1 MREKEVKKN
10 LQKAILS
17 RLSSVPGVSSVTLVG
32 SFNDRDDMTG
42 ISDIDT
48 IVICDRLNLE
58 IYNKCLEKAQS
69 IPLEEC
75 GLKRFRLKSNTSFG
89 PLKFDEP
96 KLVVLHLM
104 IYDTEGHRRH
114 VIASPFTCLD
124 WERSKCL
131 VGKSLKDIFP
141 VGRLQ
146 PRDFLE
152 ARRGLGNYLEDLRIG
167 MISIRDYEFGKNRV
181 SEVRRTHP
189 LDARH
194 RGEFAFHIVRNL
206 VCNSMKLKYN
216 ENRFYQTQELEI
228 GMDELFEG
236 VSSKH
241 IDNFRHLNRL
251 KEQRSKVFPEWT
263 LGWAEEFIADFQQ
276 AFLSRW
282 RASRTIYFMRHA
294 PTSLNDGTFLGQ
306 GRDPGILNDETIS
319 LNDIGIETIY
329 SSPARRCIETAK
341 VLIPEL
347 NPITEERLHEINYAS
362 AEGLTFEKLKELHP
376 EIIQAW
382 SNGEDPNFPDD
393 GENISDVQSRLQN
406 FIEELDEK
414 KGGATVVVTHN
425 VVLRCLIG
433 KSHSIPQQDW
443 YSLSIPHAEPLEFKI
458 LNGTLYSN
466 INRNQLGKIFSGLIN
481 I

>member
-1 MREKEVKKN
+1 LREQEIKQHLRKS
-10 LQKAILS
+10 ILS
-17 RLSSVPGVSSVTLVG
+17 RLSSVPGVLSVTLVG

-48 IVICDRLNLE
+48 VVICDQLNLE
-58 IYNKCLEKAQS
+58 IFNKCLEKAQS

-96 KLVVLHLM
+96 KLAVLHLM
-104 IYDTEGHRRH
+104 IYDVEGHRRH

-131 VGKSLKDIFP
+131 VGKSLKDVFP

-167 MISIRDYEFGKNRV
+167 TISIRDYEFGRNSV

-194 RGEFAFHIVRNL
+194 RGEYAFHIVRNL
-206 VCNSMKLKYN
+206 VLNGMKLKYS
-216 ENRFYQTQELEI
+216 ENRLYPIQELEI
-228 GMDELFEG
+228 GMDELLDG

-241 IDNFRHLNRL
+241 LDNFRHLIRL
-251 KEQRSKVFPEWT
+251 KEQRSKAFPEWT
-263 LGWAEEFIADFQQ
+263 LGWAEGFVADFQQ

-282 RASRTIYFMRHA
+282 QDARSIYFMRHA
-294 PTSLNDGTFLGQ
+294 PTSLNDGTFLGR
-306 GRDPGILNDETIS
+306 GRDPGILEYDPASMSDMGTK
-319 LNDIGIETIY
+319 TIY
-329 SSPARRCIETAK
+329 SSPARRCLETA
-341 VLIPEL
+341 VALVPEL
-347 NPITEERLHEINYAS
+347 QPFIDERLHEINYAS
-362 AEGLTFEKLKELHP
+362 AEGLTYEKLRELHP
-376 EIIQAW
+376 GIIQAW
-382 SNGEDPNFPDD
+382 SNGKDPNFPDG

-406 FIEELDEK
+406 FIVELIEK
-414 KGGATVVVTHN
+414 KGGATVVMTHN

-443 YSLSIPHAEPLEFKI
+443 HSLSIPHAEPLEFKI
-458 LNGTLYSN
+458 LDGKLYSN
-466 INRNQLGKIFSGLIN
+466 ITRTQLGKIFYGLKKI
-481 I
+481 